1 MLTDE
6 QGEEGLTG
14 GHGGAGDEGR
24 KWGRTKLIE
33 AGEEWS
39 EFHGPRVR
47 RGELK
52 GLNVAAWQMVEQQNL
67 PDRQRPGGGGPR
79 GASPADAR

>member
-33 AGEEWS
+33 AGERMERI
-39 EFHGPRVR
+39 FTAAGAAQRVKGP
-47 RGELK
+47 
-52 GLNVAAWQMVEQQNL
+52 
-67 PDRQRPGGGGPR
+67 
-79 GASPADAR
+79 